1 MKRSLFLSLL
11 LSIALIPSAQ
21 AQRGF
26 AGGGGFRGGSGG
38 VARGGPVAAPRAGF
52 RGGPAMGGRVMAPP
66 GRVFVPGGARRFNR
80 GVVVAPGGH
89 QVFSFNFRQ
98 QHRNIF
104 FSRNCFTFGCRHHFF
119 NNGLFFGN
127 PFLASPFFGYGYIP
141 GFDYGY
147 GYGSPYYD
155 YGYQQ
160 QQPVVVQSD
169 NGGNAQLAVEVQ
181 RLSDEISDLRG
192 EQAMQ
197 RMQAARQQQVPGTS
211 MSVVNPA
218 VSTTFVF
225 HDGRRVTAQNY
236 AITGQTLWILNEHT
250 SKKFSLSDVDRAA
263 TEQVNS
269 ANGVDLHLPEPKH

>member
-1 MKRSLFLSLL
+1 MQRSLFLSLL

-21 AQRGF
+21 AQRGM
-26 AGGGGFRGGSGG
+26 AGGGGFHGGGG
-38 VARGGPVAAPRAGF
+38 FARGGAVAGPRAGF
-52 RGGPAMGGRVMAPP
+52 RGGPAIGGRVMAPP
-66 GRVFVPGGARRFNR
+66 GRVFVPGGARTFNR

-89 QVFSFNFRQ
+89 QAFSFNFRRQ
-98 QHRNIF
+98 RRNIF
-104 FSRNCFTFGCRHHFF
+104 LHNCFTFGCRHGFF
-119 NNGLFFGN
+119 NNGFFFGN

-160 QQPVVVQSD
+160 SQPVVVQSD
-169 NGGNAQLAVEVQ
+169 NGGNTQLAMEVQ

-197 RMQAARQQQVPGTS
+197 RMEAARQQQAPGTS

-218 VSTTFVF
+218 ASTTFVF

-250 SKKFSLSDVDRAA
+250 SRKFSLADVDRQA

-269 ANGVDLHLPEPKH
+269 ASGVDLHLPEPAKH